1 MTNTIK
7 TPRMFQYNITTRIK
21 SVTVNTLIR
30 RLSDKEKWLLSEVS
44 RTLQTDS

>member
-30 RLSDKEKWLLSEVS
+30 RLSEVS